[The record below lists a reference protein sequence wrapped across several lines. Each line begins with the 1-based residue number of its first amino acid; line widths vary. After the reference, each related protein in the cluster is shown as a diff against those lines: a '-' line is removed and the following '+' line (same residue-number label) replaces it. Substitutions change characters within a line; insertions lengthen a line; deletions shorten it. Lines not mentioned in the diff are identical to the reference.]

1 MKQEQ
6 KLAASSITC
15 LLWRHKVCREHF
27 VCFVS
32 PERYYFRGD
41 RTKAINKSYPQIF
54 LKFDFY
60 LMIDMSWKKFI
71 FLHKPFFSFFI
82 IQVLVRFF
90 LLEFYTIAS
99 GYLDHHRKRKFML
112 ISIET
117 RHRCLASRSRFIHG
131 FKMFLSINSVYI
143 GIFDF
148 FQEIVNLD

>member
-1 MKQEQ
+1 MALAVSLPKTVKQKWNKNKNWQHRASLVFCEDTRFLE
-6 KLAASSITC
+6 KKPLIKAIRKFFSSSISISWSIC
-15 LLWRHKVCREHF
+15 LEK
-27 VCFVS
+27 
-32 PERYYFRGD
+32 
-41 RTKAINKSYPQIF
+41 N
-54 LKFDFY
+54 
-60 LMIDMSWKKFI
+60 
-71 FLHKPFFSFFI
+71 SFFFI
-82 IQVLVRFF
+82 NLFSLSSLYRSFF
-90 LLEFYTIAS
+90 VLEFYTIAS